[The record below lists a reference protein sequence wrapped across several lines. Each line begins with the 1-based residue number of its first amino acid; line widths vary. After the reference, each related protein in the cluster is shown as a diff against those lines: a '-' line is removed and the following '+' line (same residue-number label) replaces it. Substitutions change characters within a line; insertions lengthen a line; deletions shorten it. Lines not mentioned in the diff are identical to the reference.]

1 MSAKTIPILPSRN
14 FDETSRFYAPL
25 GFQERG
31 RWPGEYLILQRDDD
45 IELHFW
51 SKPEVDRA
59 INDVACYIRFA
70 SAAEARSLHD
80 QWAPH
85 VPSEGRLN
93 PPIDTDYGLL
103 EFALVDL
110 HGNLL
115 RIGGP
120 Q

>member
-1 MSAKTIPILPSRN
+1 MRAKTIPILPSSN
-14 FDETSRFYAPL
+14 FDETSGFYAPL
-25 GFQERG
+25 GFAQKG
-31 RWPGEYLILQRDDD
+31 RWPGEYLLLERDDG

-51 SKPEVDRA
+51 SKAELERA
-59 INDVACYIRFA
+59 TNDVACYIRFE

-80 QWAPH
+80 EWAPR
-85 VPSEGRLN
+85 VPSGGRLN
-93 PPIDTDYGLL
+93 PPVDTDYGLL

-120 Q
+120 